1 MPMTTNDVVA
11 KIEADIIFGF
21 YYPRER
27 LVEEQLIA
35 TTQAKRHVVRSA
47 LKELELRG
55 LVTREPNKGAMV
67 KALSDAE
74 IDQVY
79 EMRALLQ
86 GAVVDKMLVPFAS
99 EYIEQLKVIHER
111 YGKAIRKG
119 DIVAVDHLNTTF
131 HKTLYSACSNKFLTD
146 DIERYSLK
154 VRVIRS
160 HAIAD
165 PDLLEKSCYE
175 HSCMI
180 GAIENNDKEKLK
192 KLSVDHLWGAL
203 KAYRARNAL
212 KGV

>member
-1 MPMTTNDVVA
+1 MTITIDDVVA

-27 LVEEQLIA
+27 LVEEQLIT

-67 KALSDAE
+67 KALSETE

-86 GAVVDKMLVPFAS
+86 GAVVDKMPNPFSS
-99 EYIEQLKVIHER
+99 EYIEKLSDVHEK
-111 YGKAIRKG
+111 YSKAINQG
-119 DIVAVDHLNTTF
+119 NIVAVDHFNTEF
-131 HKTLYSACSNKFLTD
+131 HKILYSACSNKFLTD

-165 PDLLEKSCYE
+165 PELLEKSFYE

-180 GAIENNDKEKLK
+180 EAIKNNDKERLK
-192 KLSVDHLWGAL
+192 KLCVDHLWGAL
-203 KAYRARNAL
+203 EAYRTRNAL
-212 KGV
+212 KGL